1 MLKKRQLVWR
11 RRGSFAVIGQPF
23 KTSTWL
29 VENNVAADSAERI
42 NSEQPP
48 SASSGPPDPKTRK
61 TAIEKKTEPKIYR
74 QYFLTELNSD

>member
-42 NSEQPP
+42 NSKEPA

-61 TAIEKKTEPKIYR
+61 TAIEKKDRAKNL
-74 QYFLTELNSD
+74 QAKFFTELNSD